1 MTRLVLTNANLL
13 DGEHPAVAGSTVV
26 IEGDR
31 IAAAGQGAAA
41 AAQPGDDVHDLGGR
55 TLMPG
60 MVTCHFHSAYHEL
73 GSKMTPLGSDVPPAY
88 AAVIAARNLRIALEC
103 GYTGAIG
110 AGVAHDIDASMK
122 RAIEDGVIPGPRLVP
137 ASRELSTTGH
147 SNDNHPWWWNVPSAG
162 GIRLCDGPAEF
173 RAGVRDEIKHGA
185 EIIKLYVTGGHGT
198 TAPKSQTELTRDEL
212 AAAIDTAHSRGALI
226 RGHISNKEAILM
238 CVELGMDILDHAD
251 DMDDECIER
260 IVAAG
265 TYVVPS
271 LYFPKHFSETMGA
284 GLGFGDAMKA
294 DLAYS
299 YEVLP
304 KAQAAGVRFL
314 VGDDYG
320 AIGFPHGMYGGEL
333 SLYVDTVGIAPLDV
347 LRWATVNGA
356 AAMGRGHELG
366 TVREGMLAD
375 LLVVDGDPSTDI
387 SVLAD
392 RSKIVTVVK
401 GGEVASGELPV

>member
-1 MTRLVLTNANLL
+1 MSRLVLTNATVL
-13 DGEHPAVAGSTVV
+13 DGEQARLADATVIV
-26 IEGDR
+26 DGER
-31 IAAAGQGAAA
+31 IASVTQGGAPAP
-41 AAQPGDDVHDLGGR
+41 QPGDDVHDVSGR
-55 TLMPG
+55 TVMPG
-60 MVTCHFHSAYHEL
+60 MVTCHFHSAYREL
-73 GSKMTPLGSDVPPAY
+73 GSRMTPLGSDEPTAY
-88 AAVIAARNLRIALEC
+88 AAVVAAKNLHTALRC

-110 AGVAHDIDASMK
+110 AGVANDIDPSMK
-122 RAIEDGVIPGPRLVP
+122 RAIDDGIIPGPRLVP

-162 GIRLCDGPAEF
+162 GIRLCDGPEEF
-173 RAGVRDEIKHGA
+173 RAGIREEIKHGA

-198 TAPKSQTELTRDEL
+198 TAPKHQIEMTRDEL

-226 RGHISNKEAILM
+226 RGHIANKEAILM
-238 CVELGMDILDHAD
+238 AVELGIDILDHAD
-251 DMDDECIER
+251 EMDDECIEK

-284 GLGFGDAMKA
+284 GLGFGEAMKK
-294 DLAYS
+294 DLEYS

-304 KAQAAGVRFL
+304 KANAAGVKLL

-320 AIGFPHGMYGGEL
+320 AVGFPHGMYGGEL

-356 AAMGRGHELG
+356 AAMGRGNELG
-366 TVREGMLAD
+366 AVREGYLAD
-375 LLVVDGDPSTDI
+375 ILVVDGDPSTDI
-387 SVLAD
+387 GVLTD
-392 RSKIVTVVK
+392 PENITVIK
-401 GGEVASGELPV
+401 GGDVVSGELPV

>member
-1 MTRLVLTNANLL
+1 MTRLVLTNASLL
-13 DGEHPAVAGSTVV
+13 DGEHARVERSTVTIDGERIV
-26 IEGDR
+26 GVHTGDTP
-31 IAAAGQGAAA
+31 APE
-41 AAQPGDDVHDLGGR
+41 PGDDVHDLGGR
-55 TLMPG
+55 TVMPG
-60 MVTCHFHSAYHEL
+60 MVTCHFHSAYDEL

-88 AAVIAARNLRIALEC
+88 AAVIAARNLHTALKC

-110 AGVAHDIDASMK
+110 AGVANDIDPSMK
-122 RAIEDGVIPGPRLVP
+122 LAIENGVIPGPRLVP

-147 SNDNHPWWWNVPSAG
+147 SNDNHSWWWNVPSAG
-162 GIRLCDGPAEF
+162 GIRICDGPDEF
-173 RAGVRDEIKHGA
+173 RAGVREEIKHGA

-198 TAPKSQTELTRDEL
+198 TAPKSQIEMTRDEL

-238 CVELGMDILDHAD
+238 AVELGMDILDHAD
-251 DMDDECIER
+251 DMDDECIEK

-271 LYFPKHFSETMGA
+271 LYFPKHFSETLGA

-294 DLAYS
+294 DLQYS
-299 YEVLP
+299 YDTLP
-304 KAQAAGVRFL
+304 KANAAGVRFL

-333 SLYVDTVGIAPLDV
+333 SLYVDTVGISPLDV
-347 LRWATVNGA
+347 LRWATVHGA

-366 TVREGMLAD
+366 TVREVMLAD
-375 LLVVDGDPSTDI
+375 ILVVDGDPSSNI
-387 SVLAD
+387 GVLAD
-392 RSKIVTVVK
+392 PTNITVIK
-401 GGEVASGELPV
+401 GGEVVSGELPV